1 MTAATPPLPG
11 DTPQGHVVGLLDP
24 LFGSVRMREV
34 LSDRSRVQAML
45 DVEAALARA
54 NARAGAIPASAAA
67 IIERR
72 CDASLYDLVA
82 LGVAA
87 AMAGNPAIPLVKWL
101 TEAVAQEDAEAAR
114 FVHWGGTSQ
123 DIIDTGFVLQMRA
136 GLDLLAV
143 DLARLAH
150 AVAGLASSHAL
161 TPVAGRTLMQQA
173 LPTTFGLQAAGWL
186 SALTRDRVRL
196 RELQPRVLAI
206 QFGGAAGT
214 LASLGELGLEVAAAL
229 ARDLELV
236 LPDIPWHT
244 QRDRMAETATTL
256 GLIGG
261 TLGKIARD
269 LLLLMQTEIGE
280 VSEPHA
286 PGRGGSSSL
295 PHKRNPVGATVT
307 AAAALRI
314 PGLVSTMLSA
324 MVQEHG
330 RAAGGWHAEW
340 ETLPEIFLLVHGGVV
355 HLTHVIAG
363 LEVDTGRMRENLELT
378 RGLILA
384 EAVTVALAPALG
396 RMAAHQLV
404 ERACAQAIAERRH
417 LRQVL
422 SEFLEVRT
430 VLSDDTLARLFDPRH
445 YVGLADVLVSR
456 ALATA
461 EHLGDRP
468 REAGRA

>member
-1 MTAATPPLPG
+1 MTTAPAPLPG
-11 DTPQGHVVGLLDP
+11 DAPQGHGGDLLDP

-34 LSDRSRVQAML
+34 ISDRSRVQAML

-54 NARAGAIPASAAA
+54 NARVGAIPDTAVEV
-67 IIERR
+67 IERH
-72 CDASLYDLVA
+72 CDAAHYDLTA
-82 LGVAA
+82 LGVAT

-101 TEAVAQEDAEAAR
+101 TEAVAREDPEAAR
-114 FVHWGGTSQ
+114 FVHWGSTSQ
-123 DIIDTGFVLQMRA
+123 DIIDTGLVLQMRA
-136 GLDLLAV
+136 GLDLVSA
-143 DLARLAH
+143 DLGRLAH
-150 AVAGLASSHAL
+150 AISALASTHAS
-161 TPVAGRTLMQQA
+161 TPIAGRTLMQQA

-196 RELQPRVLAI
+196 RELKPRVLAV

-214 LASLGELGLEVAAAL
+214 LASAGELGLEVAAAL
-229 ARDLELV
+229 AMDLELA

-256 GLIGG
+256 GLLGG

-269 LLLLMQTEIGE
+269 LLLLMQTEVAE

-286 PGRGGSSSL
+286 PGRGGSSTL
-295 PHKRNPVGATVT
+295 PHKRNPVGATIA

-314 PGLVSTMLSA
+314 PGLVSTMLSS

-330 RAAGGWHAEW
+330 RAAGAWHAEW
-340 ETLPEIFLLVHGGVV
+340 ETLPEIFLLVHGAVM
-355 HLTHVIAG
+355 HLTHVILG

-384 EAVTVALAPALG
+384 EAVTVALAPGLG
-396 RMAAHQLV
+396 RLAAHQLV
-404 ERACAQAIAERRH
+404 ERACSQALGERRH

-422 SEFLEVRT
+422 WEVMEVRT
-430 VLSDDTLARLFDPRH
+430 ALTEDALARLFDPRH
-445 YVGLADVLVSR
+445 YVGLADVLVAR
-456 ALATA
+456 ALAAA
-461 EHLGDRP
+461 EHLGDRS
-468 REAGRA
+468 A

>member
-1 MTAATPPLPG
+1 MTATMPLLPG
-11 DTPQGHVVGLLDP
+11 DTTADHGVGLLDP

-54 NARAGAIPASAAA
+54 NARAGAIPPDVAD
-67 IIERR
+67 IIARH
-72 CDASLYDLVA
+72 CDAARYDLGG
-82 LGVAA
+82 LGAAA

-101 TEAVAQEDAEAAR
+101 TEAVAAEDPEAAR

-123 DIIDTGFVLQMRA
+123 DIIDTGLVLQMRA
-136 GLDLLAV
+136 GLDVLTV

-150 AVAGLASSHAL
+150 AVAGIASTHAL
-161 TPVAGRTLMQQA
+161 TPMAGRTLMQQA
-173 LPTTFGLQAAGWL
+173 LPTTFGLHAAGWL

-196 RELQPRVLAI
+196 RELKPRVLAI

-229 ARDLELV
+229 ARDLDLAF
-236 LPDIPWHT
+236 PDIPWHT

-256 GLIGG
+256 GLLGG

-280 VSEPHA
+280 VSEPHS
-286 PGRGGSSSL
+286 PGRGSSSSL
-295 PHKRNPVGATVT
+295 PHKRNPVGATVA

-340 ETLPEIFLLVHGGVV
+340 ETLPEIFLLVHGAVV
-355 HLTHVIAG
+355 HLTHVIQG
-363 LEVDTGRMRENLELT
+363 LEVDPVRMRENLELT

-396 RMAAHQLV
+396 RMGAHQLV
-404 ERACAQAIAERRH
+404 ERACAQAQAERRH

-422 SEFLEVRT
+422 SEYAEVRT
-430 VLSDDTLARLFDPRH
+430 VLSDDALARLFDPRH

-456 ALATA
+456 ALAAA
-461 EHLGDRP
+461 EHLADRP
-468 REAGRA
+468 A

>member
-1 MTAATPPLPG
+1 MTATTPLLPG
-11 DTPQGHVVGLLDP
+11 DAPQGHGVGLLDP

-34 LSDRSRVQAML
+34 ISDRSRVQAML

-54 NARAGAIPASAAA
+54 NARVGTIPASAVEV
-67 IIERR
+67 IERH
-72 CDASLYDLVA
+72 CDAERYDLVA
-82 LGVAA
+82 LGVAT

-101 TEAVAQEDAEAAR
+101 TEAVAQDDREAAR
-114 FVHWGGTSQ
+114 FVHWGSTSQ

-136 GLDLLAV
+136 GLDLVSA

-150 AVAGLASSHAL
+150 AVAGLASTHAS
-161 TPVAGRTLMQQA
+161 TPIAGRTLLQQA

-214 LASLGELGLEVAAAL
+214 LASLGDLGLEVAAAL
-229 ARDLELV
+229 AMDLDLA

-244 QRDRMAETATTL
+244 QRDRLAETATTL
-256 GLIGG
+256 GLLGG

-269 LLLLMQTEIGE
+269 LLLLMQTEVGE

-286 PGRGGSSSL
+286 PGRGGSSTL
-295 PHKRNPVGATVT
+295 PHKRNPVGATIA
-307 AAAALRI
+307 AAAALRV
-314 PGLVSTMLSA
+314 PGLVSTMLSS

-330 RAAGGWHAEW
+330 RAAGAWQAEW
-340 ETLPEIFLLVHGGVV
+340 ETLPEIFLLVHGAVV
-355 HLTHVIAG
+355 HLTHVILG
-363 LEVDTGRMRENLELT
+363 LEVDPARMRENLELT

-396 RMAAHQLV
+396 RMTAHQLV
-404 ERACAQAIAERRH
+404 ERACTQALTERRH

-422 SEFLEVRT
+422 WEVMEVRT
-430 VLSDDTLARLFDPRH
+430 ALSEDALARLFDPRH

-456 ALATA
+456 ALAAA

-468 REAGRA
+468 A